1 MLRSDDPLP
10 QNVIR
15 FSETFEQ
22 FYRTI
27 EPRWQE
33 LEAAR
38 NGAFSAYEK
47 NDFRQKQQDEWHAAT
62 DALDSARI
70 SAWGQFR
77 SMLESGQLVACI
89 RDPDRGVILE
99 LDPKAWAGPQG
110 LGPRCSIDD
119 FICPDDPIQPGPLAA
134 IGGKLRPVFFLKD
147 AFEKALAA
155 MRGRSSPRGPKPRYD
170 R

>member
-1 MLRSDDPLP
+1 MLHSDDPSP

-15 FSETFEQ
+15 FSEAFEQ

-38 NGAFSAYEK
+38 NDAFSAYEK
-47 NDFRQKQQDEWHAAT
+47 NDFRQKQQDEWYAVT

-89 RDPDRGVILE
+89 RDPDKGVILE

-119 FICPDDPIQPGPLAA
+119 LFALMIQ
-134 IGGKLRPVFFLKD
+134 
-147 AFEKALAA
+147 
-155 MRGRSSPRGPKPRYD
+155 SSPAHWPQSAASCAQCFS
-170 R
+170 